1 MGKYITLGKYNK
13 LYKYICYFLLVHLIY
28 EYLFDGNLP
37 DQIKIKNLK
46 PNDFPKNIL
55 FQESLNYIGTLIISF
70 FVYRYEK
77 SQIEENDDSKSIKVA
92 NTFSSKKLKKTST
105 GITLIYND
113 INDYLS
119 DSKISISFICI
130 LLTLSV
136 QIMNQLYIINL
147 RGLDFWM
154 FEILFISIISSFM
167 FGREI
172 YKHKKLAIFFITFFP
187 CLFKFFSV
195 IAIINNKNE
204 KTIFKEYKWIIPVGV
219 ILFLLVTFLRDF
231 SICKIKYFLEYQYYS
246 PNQILIVYAIYG
258 ALICFITSIISTC
271 IKCADKNKFE
281 NINLICSVN
290 MTRTISN
297 DDNFETIYYYDNIK
311 IFIRDLW
318 RKERAGYINFLY
330 VILIIFKIIMFYL
343 LKLFSILIIKKL
355 NQVYLICSTSIFYFF
370 LRLLR
375 IIFSLILAD
384 DHSIDVKFYE
394 LMAELFSII
403 GIVFYL
409 ELVEFNFCGLN
420 YNLKKNITIRS
431 LDESSIKEFFEDDN
445 ENDKQRMTEMSDI

>member
-1 MGKYITLGKYNK
+1 
-13 LYKYICYFLLVHLIY
+13 
-28 EYLFDGNLP
+28 
-37 DQIKIKNLK
+37 
-46 PNDFPKNIL
+46 
-55 FQESLNYIGTLIISF
+55 
-70 FVYRYEK
+70 
-77 SQIEENDDSKSIKVA
+77 
-92 NTFSSKKLKKTST
+92 
-105 GITLIYND
+105 
-113 INDYLS
+113 
-119 DSKISISFICI
+119 
-130 LLTLSV
+130 
-136 QIMNQLYIINL
+136 
-147 RGLDFWM
+147 
-154 FEILFISIISSFM
+154 
-167 FGREI
+167 
-172 YKHKKLAIFFITFFP
+172 
-187 CLFKFFSV
+187 V

-231 SICKIKYFLEYQYYS
+231 SICKIKYFLDYQYYS

-258 ALICFITSIISTC
+258 ALICFIASIISTC

-281 NINLICSVN
+281 NINLICSVKMN
-290 MTRTISN
+290 RTISN

-318 RKERAGYINFLY
+318 RKERTGYINFLY

-355 NQVYLICSTSIFYFF
+355 NQVYLICSTSIFYFI

-384 DHSIDVKFYE
+384 DPSIDVKFYE

-403 GIVFYL
+403 GIAFYL

-431 LDESSIKEFFEDDN
+431 LDESSTKEFFEDDN
-445 ENDKQRMTEMSDI
+445 ENDKPRMTEMSDI